1 MELTD
6 GCYSEGI
13 PRSYQSLFTPVSLGY
28 PLSVF
33 NKNSTLKANNDFAYG
48 RVQEPYRGRA
58 RFVQKLT
65 FYMVSRPKLMFFMQ
79 NFNKHTEIS
88 NLKKIE
94 PIELPAKLQ
103 QIADRVA
110 QNLEIIPKKLSI

>member
-1 MELTD
+1 M
-6 GCYSEGI
+6 GVIAEGI
-13 PRSYQSLFTPVSLGY
+13 SRGCQNLFTPVSLGY

-65 FYMVSRPKLMFFMQ
+65 FNIVSRPKLMFFMQ
-79 NFNKHTEIS
+79 NFKGFPM
-88 NLKKIE
+88 L
-94 PIELPAKLQ
+94 
-103 QIADRVA
+103 
-110 QNLEIIPKKLSI
+110 

>member
-1 MELTD
+1 
-6 GCYSEGI
+6 
-13 PRSYQSLFTPVSLGY
+13 
-28 PLSVF
+28 
-33 NKNSTLKANNDFAYG
+33 
-48 RVQEPYRGRA
+48 
-58 RFVQKLT
+58 
-65 FYMVSRPKLMFFMQ
+65 MVSRPKLLFFMQ

-94 PIELPAKLQ
+94 PIELPAKPQ